1 MEDLIGKVF
10 LVKITKKIDNWFVAT
25 ITDKNKLVYI
35 EDNGDYDEDELI
47 NTIEK
52 CVITDVR
59 GNQLIGFILSN
70 RKFINTMYK
79 INNKLRNS
87 KEYSNVKDIYLIQRL
102 KIKGKVLG
110 LYLVD
115 EGEIAKLY
123 IGTIEICTIVNK
135 MVGNNIL
142 FKENVLENQLGNQ
155 IKDIV
160 QSAELNK
167 KEMSLRQ
174 EQEKEKKLIEKAL
187 ELEVTNEITKIVTL
201 DLKQKVKE
209 ENEKQNI
216 KVIDEN
222 QKQNQK
228 QNQTE
233 IEKENTVKD
242 VNIKQEMDTK
252 DKVTDMKTLGQIIEK
267 SGKMPSMED
276 AKFTKIGII
285 ESIERDN
292 LVNVKR
298 EKEKTNTT
306 RYSFVAI
313 TNDNKVVPLDLELDN
328 TAGDSPKEQNYQVTQ
343 KGEVK
348 KEDVTSRYK
357 LGEGT
362 ISVKNGEYGE
372 LKVYHSPRKT
382 IGGKGVEGNQ
392 NLDREL
398 ETNNVWEIKKDER
411 DLAEEYGDGYRSVEE
426 GYQEAKKHGKDGKVE
441 EGDLKIE
448 DIDGEKNTKSHVHDS
463 INYSKLAIKWGC
475 YRDGKPND
483 AKAQKLFE
491 EKRKENPD
499 KETKEIVE
507 MVTDDLE
514 EEMNVSRNSNRR

>member
-1 MEDLIGKVF
+1 MEELIGKVF
-10 LVKITKKIDNWFVAT
+10 LVKITRKIDNWFVAT
-25 ITDKNKLVYI
+25 IIDKNQLVYI

-59 GNQLIGFILSN
+59 ENHLIGFILSN
-70 RKFINTMYK
+70 RKFINTMHK

-87 KEYSNVKDIYLIQRL
+87 KEYFNVKDIYLIQRL

-115 EGEIAKLY
+115 EGEISKLY

-135 MVGNNIL
+135 MMGNNIL
-142 FKENVLENQLGNQ
+142 FKENTLENQLGAQ

-160 QSAELNK
+160 QSADLNK

-187 ELEVTNEITKIVTL
+187 GLERTNEITRIVTL

-209 ENEKQNI
+209 ENEKQNE
-216 KVIDEN
+216 KVINE
-222 QKQNQK
+222 NQK

-233 IEKENTVKD
+233 IKKENTIKD

-267 SGKMPSMED
+267 SGKMPDMED

-285 ESIERDN
+285 ESVERDN
-292 LVNVKR
+292 LVNAKG

-306 RYSFVAI
+306 RYSFIAI

-328 TAGDSPKEQNYQVTQ
+328 TAGINSKEQNYQISQ

-348 KEDVTSRYK
+348 KDDVTSRYK

-411 DLAEEYGDGYRSVEE
+411 DLAEEFGDGYRSVEE
-426 GYQEAKKHGKDGKVE
+426 GYQEAEKHGKDGKVE

-448 DIDGEKNTKSHVHDS
+448 DIDGDKNTKSHIHDDVD
-463 INYSKLAIKWGC
+463 YSKLAIKWG
-475 YRDGKPND
+475 YYKDGEPND

-507 MVTDDLE
+507 MVTEDLE
-514 EEMNVSRNSNRR
+514 EEISGSRDRR

>member
-1 MEDLIGKVF
+1 MEELIGKVF
-10 LVKITKKIDNWFVAT
+10 LVKITKKIGGWFVAT
-25 ITDKNKLVYI
+25 IIDKNQLVYI
-35 EDNGDYDEDELI
+35 EDNGDYVEELI

-52 CVITDVR
+52 CVIIDVR
-59 GNQLIGFILSN
+59 ENHLIGFILSN
-70 RKFINTMYK
+70 RKFINTMHK

-87 KEYSNVKDIYLIQRL
+87 KEYFNVKDIYLIQRL

-115 EGEIAKLY
+115 EGEISKLY

-135 MVGNNIL
+135 MMGNNIL
-142 FKENVLENQLGNQ
+142 FKENTLENQLKGQ

-160 QSAELNK
+160 QSADLSK
-167 KEMSLRQ
+167 KEISLRQ

-187 ELEVTNEITKIVTL
+187 GLERTNEITKIVTL
-201 DLKQKVKE
+201 DLKQKVE
-209 ENEKQNI
+209 EESEKQNK
-216 KVIDEN
+216 KVINEN
-222 QKQNQK
+222 QKQNRI
-228 QNQTE
+228 E
-233 IEKENTVKD
+233 IKKENTIKD

-267 SGKMPSMED
+267 SGKMPNMEG

-285 ESIERDN
+285 ESVERDN
-292 LVNVKR
+292 LVNEKG
-298 EKEKTNTT
+298 EKERTNTT

-328 TAGDSPKEQNYQVTQ
+328 TAGDSSKEQNYQVSQ
-343 KGEVK
+343 NGEVK
-348 KEDVTSRYK
+348 KDDVTSRYK

-372 LKVYHSPRKT
+372 LKAYHSPRKT
-382 IGGKGVEGNQ
+382 IGGKGVEGNK

-411 DLAEEYGDGYRSVEE
+411 DLAEEFGDGYRSVEE
-426 GYQEAKKHGKDGKVE
+426 GYQEAEKHEKDGKVE
-441 EGDLKIE
+441 DGDLKIE
-448 DIDGEKNTKSHVHDS
+448 DIDGDKNTKSHIHD
-463 INYSKLAIKWGC
+463 NVDYSKLAIKWG
-475 YRDGKPND
+475 YYKDGEPND

-507 MVTDDLE
+507 MVTEDLE
-514 EEMNVSRNSNRR
+514 EEINGSRGRR

>member
-1 MEDLIGKVF
+1 MEELIGKVF

-25 ITDKNKLVYI
+25 MVEKNQLVYI

-47 NTIEK
+47 NMTEK

-59 GNQLIGFILSN
+59 ENHLIGFILSN
-70 RKFINTMYK
+70 RKFINTMHK

-87 KEYSNVKDIYLIQRL
+87 KEYFNVKDIYLIQRL
-102 KIKGKVLG
+102 KIKGKVVG

-115 EGEIAKLY
+115 EGEISKIY

-135 MVGNNIL
+135 MMGNNIL
-142 FKENVLENQLGNQ
+142 FKENTLENQLKAQ

-160 QSAELNK
+160 QSADLSK

-187 ELEVTNEITKIVTL
+187 GLEQTNEVTKIVTL

-209 ENEKQNI
+209 ENEKQNKRI
-216 KVIDEN
+216 ISEV
-222 QKQNQK
+222 QKGSIQVK
-228 QNQTE
+228 
-233 IEKENTVKD
+233 KENTIKD

-267 SGKMPSMED
+267 SGKMPD
-276 AKFTKIGII
+276 AGNAKFTKIGII
-285 ESIERDN
+285 ESVERDN
-292 LVNVKR
+292 LVNAKG

-328 TAGDSPKEQNYQVTQ
+328 TAGINSKEQNYQISQ

-348 KEDVTSRYK
+348 KDDVTSRYK

-362 ISVKNGEYGE
+362 ISVKNGKYGE

-411 DLAEEYGDGYRSVEE
+411 DLAEEFGDGYRSVEE
-426 GYQEAKKHGKDGKVE
+426 GYQEAAKHEKNGKVE
-441 EGDLKIE
+441 DGDLKID
-448 DIDGEKNTKSHVHDS
+448 DIDGEENTKSHVHDDVD
-463 INYSKLAIKWGC
+463 YSKLAIKWG
-475 YRDGKPND
+475 YYKDGEPND
-483 AKAQKLFE
+483 AKAQKIFE

-507 MVTDDLE
+507 MVTEDLE
-514 EEMNVSRNSNRR
+514 EEINGSRDRR

>member
-1 MEDLIGKVF
+1 MGELIGKVF
-10 LVKITKKIDNWFVAT
+10 LVKITKKIGGWFVAT
-25 ITDKNKLVYI
+25 IIDKNQLVYI
-35 EDNGDYDEDELI
+35 EDNGDYVEEELI

-52 CVITDVR
+52 CVIIDVR
-59 GNQLIGFILSN
+59 ENHLIGFILSN
-70 RKFINTMYK
+70 RKFINTMHK

-87 KEYSNVKDIYLIQRL
+87 KEYFNVKDIYLIQRL

-115 EGEIAKLY
+115 EGEISKLY

-135 MVGNNIL
+135 MMGNNIL
-142 FKENVLENQLGNQ
+142 FKENTLENQLKAQ

-160 QSAELNK
+160 QSADLSK
-167 KEMSLRQ
+167 KEISLRQ

-187 ELEVTNEITKIVTL
+187 ELERTNEITRIVTL
-201 DLKQKVKE
+201 DLKQKIKE
-209 ENEKQNI
+209 ESEKQNK
-216 KVIDEN
+216 KVINEN
-222 QKQNQK
+222 QKQNR
-228 QNQTE
+228 TE
-233 IEKENTVKD
+233 IKKENTIKD

-267 SGKMPSMED
+267 SGKMPDMKD

-285 ESIERDN
+285 ESVERDN
-292 LVNVKR
+292 LVNAKG

-328 TAGDSPKEQNYQVTQ
+328 TAGDSPKEQNYQVSQ

-348 KEDVTSRYK
+348 KDDVTSRYK

-372 LKVYHSPRKT
+372 LKAYHSPRKT
-382 IGGKGVEGNQ
+382 IGGEEVEGNK

-411 DLAEEYGDGYRSVEE
+411 DLTEEFGDGYRSVEE
-426 GYQEAKKHGKDGKVE
+426 GYQEAEKHGKDGKVE

-448 DIDGEKNTKSHVHDS
+448 DIDGDKNTKSHIHDDVD
-463 INYSKLAIKWGC
+463 YSKLAIKWG
-475 YRDGKPND
+475 YYKDGEPND

-507 MVTDDLE
+507 MVTEDLE
-514 EEMNVSRNSNRR
+514 EEISGSRDRR

>member
-1 MEDLIGKVF
+1 MEEVIGKVF
-10 LVKITKKIDNWFVAT
+10 LVKITRKIENWFIAT
-25 ITDKNKLVYI
+25 ILDKNQLVYI
-35 EDNGDYDEDELI
+35 EDNKDYDEDELL

-59 GNQLIGFILSN
+59 EGHLIGFILSN
-70 RKFINTMYK
+70 RKFINTMHK

-87 KEYSNVKDIYLIQRL
+87 KEYFNVKDIYLIQRL

-110 LYLVD
+110 LYLID
-115 EGEIAKLY
+115 EGEISKLY

-135 MVGNNIL
+135 MMGNNVL
-142 FKENVLENQLGNQ
+142 FKENTIENQLSNQ

-160 QSAELNK
+160 QSADLTK
-167 KEMSLRQ
+167 KEISLRQ

-187 ELEVTNEITKIVTL
+187 GLEQTNEITKIVTL
-201 DLKQKVKE
+201 DLRQKVKE
-209 ENEKQNI
+209 ENEKQNERI
-216 KVIDEN
+216 IGKN
-222 QKQNQK
+222 QKQNQA
-228 QNQTE
+228 E
-233 IEKENTVKD
+233 IKKENTIKD

-252 DKVTDMKTLGQIIEK
+252 DKVTDMKTLGQIVEK
-267 SGKMPSMED
+267 SGKMPNMEN

-285 ESIERDN
+285 ESVERDN
-292 LVNVKR
+292 LVNAKGER
-298 EKEKTNTT
+298 EKTNTT

-328 TAGDSPKEQNYQVTQ
+328 TTGINSNEQNYQVSQ
-343 KGEVK
+343 KGEIK
-348 KEDVTSRYK
+348 KDDVTSRYK
-357 LGEGT
+357 LGEST

-411 DLAEEYGDGYRSVEE
+411 DLAEEFGDGYRSVEE
-426 GYQEAKKHGKDGKVE
+426 GYQEAAKHEKNGKVE
-441 EGDLKIE
+441 DGDLKID
-448 DIDGEKNTKSHVHDS
+448 DIDGEKNTKSHVHDDVD
-463 INYSKLAIKWGC
+463 YSKLAVKWG
-475 YRDGKPND
+475 YYKDGEPND

-507 MVTDDLE
+507 MVTEDLE
-514 EEMNVSRNSNRR
+514 EEISGSRDRR

>member
-1 MEDLIGKVF
+1 MEELIGKVF
-10 LVKITKKIDNWFVAT
+10 LVKITKKIGGWFVAT
-25 ITDKNKLVYI
+25 IIDKNQLVYI
-35 EDNGDYDEDELI
+35 EDNGDYVEELI

-52 CVITDVR
+52 CVIIDVR
-59 GNQLIGFILSN
+59 ENHLIGFILSN
-70 RKFINTMYK
+70 RKFINTMHK

-87 KEYSNVKDIYLIQRL
+87 KEYFNVKDIYLIQRL

-115 EGEIAKLY
+115 EGEISKLY

-135 MVGNNIL
+135 MMGNNIL
-142 FKENVLENQLGNQ
+142 FKENTLENQLKGQ

-160 QSAELNK
+160 QSADLSK
-167 KEMSLRQ
+167 KEISLRQ

-187 ELEVTNEITKIVTL
+187 GLERTNEITKIVTL
-201 DLKQKVKE
+201 DLKQKVE
-209 ENEKQNI
+209 EESEKQNK
-216 KVIDEN
+216 KVINEN
-222 QKQNQK
+222 QKQNRI
-228 QNQTE
+228 E
-233 IEKENTVKD
+233 IKKENTIKD

-267 SGKMPSMED
+267 SGKMPNMEG

-285 ESIERDN
+285 ESVERDN
-292 LVNVKR
+292 LVNEKG
-298 EKEKTNTT
+298 EKERTNTT

-328 TAGDSPKEQNYQVTQ
+328 TAGDSPKEQNYQVSQ
-343 KGEVK
+343 NGEVK
-348 KEDVTSRYK
+348 KDDVTSRYK

-372 LKVYHSPRKT
+372 LKAYHSPRKT
-382 IGGKGVEGNQ
+382 IGGKGVEGNK

-411 DLAEEYGDGYRSVEE
+411 DLAEEFGDGYRSVEE
-426 GYQEAKKHGKDGKVE
+426 GYQEAEKHEKDGKVE
-441 EGDLKIE
+441 DGDLKIE
-448 DIDGEKNTKSHVHDS
+448 DIDGDKNTKSHIHD
-463 INYSKLAIKWGC
+463 NVDYSKLAIKWG
-475 YRDGKPND
+475 YYKDGEPND

-507 MVTDDLE
+507 MVTEDLE
-514 EEMNVSRNSNRR
+514 EEINGSRGRR